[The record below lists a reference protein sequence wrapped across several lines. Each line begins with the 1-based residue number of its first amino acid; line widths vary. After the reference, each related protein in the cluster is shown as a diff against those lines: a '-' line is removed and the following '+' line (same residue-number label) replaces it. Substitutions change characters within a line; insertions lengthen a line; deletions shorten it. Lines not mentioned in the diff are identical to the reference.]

1 MAPKWRIA
9 FLHVNVAQETLHLVE
24 IAKTLE
30 KRYCFI
36 VGIYRPYTQS
46 VESIKSILVTLGL
59 LWLQLSDTYRKCKP
73 E

>member
-9 FLHVNVAQETLHLVE
+9 FLHVNVAPKTLHFVE
-24 IAKTLE
+24 LAYMLA

-36 VGIYRPYTQS
+36 GIYKPYTQS
-46 VESIKSILVTLGL
+46 AESIISILVLFGL
-59 LWLQLSDTYRKCKP
+59 LWLQLSDTFRKFKP